1 MLAECRFENHRFVA
15 FSRLPLAII
24 YNPRLVSHPPA
35 GFADLLDDG
44 LRGQI
49 AFANPAVSGSSFTVL
64 ATLMQAL
71 DDENALVRFAD
82 NVRGHELSGSGAVV
96 STVAAGEMRVGVA
109 LYETAKKRMLAGEH
123 IAVIWPKEG
132 TSAVPDGAAVHWK
145 NCGALM
151 KKRWCGRLPKVRFQ
165 SSAQ

>member
-1 MLAECRFENHRFVA
+1 M
-15 FSRLPLAII
+15 
-24 YNPRLVSHPPA
+24 
-35 GFADLLDDG
+35 
-44 LRGQI
+44 
-49 AFANPAVSGSSFTVL
+49 L

-132 TSAVPDGAAVHWK
+132 TSAVPDGAAVL
-145 NCGALM
+145 AAARM
-151 KKRWCGRLPKVRFQ
+151 KRMRRRSFRL
-165 SSAQ
+165 SSARMCSGAWRPNMPVKAC